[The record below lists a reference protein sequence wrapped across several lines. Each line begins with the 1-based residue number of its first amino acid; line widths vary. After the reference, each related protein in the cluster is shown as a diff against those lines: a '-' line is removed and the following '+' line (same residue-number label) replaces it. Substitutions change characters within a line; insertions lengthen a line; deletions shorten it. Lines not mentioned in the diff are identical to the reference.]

1 MSKGKSD
8 YPDKHSEIENKLRR
22 IILSVSDDIV
32 ETVKWGWP
40 TFVCNGNL
48 CNIVQY
54 KNHVNLHFFNGTRI
68 DDPKKRLVGTGKGMR
83 HLSFKTVD
91 DIEESYIRK
100 LVKSAIKYNNRTQ
113 E

>member
-8 YPDKHSEIENKLRR
+8 YPNKHSEIKNKLRR
-22 IILSVSDDIV
+22 IILSVSDDIS

-40 TFVCNGNL
+40 TFVCNG
-48 CNIVQY
+48 
-54 KNHVNLHFFNGTRI
+54 NLHFFNGTRI

-91 DIEESYIRK
+91 DIDESYIKK
-100 LVKSAIKYNNRTQ
+100 LVKSAIEYNNRTQ

>member
-1 MSKGKSD
+1 MGKGKSA
-8 YPDKHSEIENKLRR
+8 YSNKHGEIENRLKK

-54 KNHVNLHFFNGTRI
+54 KNHINLHFFNGTKINDSKR
-68 DDPKKRLVGTGKGMR
+68 RLVRTGKGMR
-83 HLSFKTVD
+83 HLTFRTVG
-91 DIEESYIRK
+91 DIDESYIKK
-100 LVKSAIKYNNRTQ
+100 LVKSAIEYNNRTQ